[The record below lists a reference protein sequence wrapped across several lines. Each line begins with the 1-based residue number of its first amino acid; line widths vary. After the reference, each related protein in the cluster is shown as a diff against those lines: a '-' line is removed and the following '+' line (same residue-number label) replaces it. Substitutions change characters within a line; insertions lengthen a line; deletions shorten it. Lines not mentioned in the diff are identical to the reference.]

1 MYATGF
7 AIFILIIIALNPKML
22 PDLESSIL
30 GRCIIIASVLLF
42 TWKNVGLGIVAVLML
57 IIFSRDKFINV
68 EGMTVGDDTQSVE
81 NINAPTKEA
90 ATNTSNNLASN
101 MVDMSKTISPVD
113 SNKFPITKTISEVDT
128 TKPHSQGMLDPN
140 AKQLDTFTNYASVH

>member
-1 MYATGF
+1 MHATGF
-7 AIFILIIIALNPKML
+7 AIFILIIIALNPKMI

-42 TWKNVGLGIVAVLML
+42 TWKNISLGIVAVLMI
-57 IIFSRDKFINV
+57 IIFSRNKFNV
-68 EGMTVGDDTQSVE
+68 EGMTIGDDTQLETNV
-81 NINAPTKEA
+81 NDITKEA

-113 SNKFPITKTISEVDT
+113 SNKFPITKTISDIDT
-128 TKPHSQGMLDPN
+128 TKPHSQKMLDSS
-140 AKQLDTFTNYASVH
+140 AKQLDTFTNYATVH